1 MESFTSE
8 FLNTFADTIQEE
20 STHIIECVDGKKKW
34 LFYFVDGQLAL
45 TKSNLKHEQTEAIRE
60 SHPDASAT
68 DIPLIQATMRVS
80 ECISIEIINIKTT
93 SKMPSSTIST
103 MDAMIGGLQSFLQDN
118 EESIEAIQSGL
129 ERMRPKLIEPIDTQ
143 HPELPNFMATLKG
156 NLRSPVCISNF
167 GLDTTLGWATLWSL
181 QAINLFEEEEV
192 EKSLSEIL
200 GFDLE
205 ALLTEE
211 VAKEDEVFE
220 EPEPEGDTVAENIVE
235 EVVSE
240 APVPAAPIISA
251 EELESLDELEA
262 HIANATNHFEILGV
276 TQDGTPENF
285 RRAFFDLSKKLH
297 PDRFNGG
304 DEAVIARATGLFDQV
319 REAHEVLSD
328 DEARA
333 TYIDTVINGNA
344 TSEEAAME
352 QLQAIWKAEES
363 FKNGLRLFQQGQLA
377 RAHTFFEEAH
387 QNDPN
392 TLEYKAYYGFTI
404 FSQNQG
410 SNPTRSQEGIEMI
423 RDVTRDNDTQEVK
436 LDSAWVLL
444 AKAYRESGD
453 KNKAFKAITK
463 ALKIKP
469 SNIDAQRELKRIRG
483 QDGQTANTNKEKKSG
498 FFSGLF
504 GGK

>member
-8 FLNTFADTIQEE
+8 FLNTFADTIQDE

-34 LFYFVDGQLAL
+34 LFYFVEGQLAL

-60 SHPDASAT
+60 SDPDASAS

-80 ECISIEIINIKTT
+80 ECISIETINIKTT

-103 MDAMIGGLQSFLQDN
+103 MDAMIGGLEAFLQDN
-118 EESIEAIQSGL
+118 EEAIEAIRSGL
-129 ERMRPKLIEPIDTQ
+129 ERMRPKLIQPVDTQ

-167 GLDTTLGWATLWSL
+167 GLDNTLGWATLWSL
-181 QAINLFEEEEV
+181 QAISLFEEEEV

-205 ALLTEE
+205 ALLAEE
-211 VAKEDEVFE
+211 VAKEDEIFE
-220 EPEPEGDTVAENIVE
+220 EPEPEVETVAEETVAGE
-235 EVVSE
+235 T
-240 APVPAAPIISA
+240 PTPAVPIISA

-276 TQDGTPENF
+276 AQDGTPEDF

-304 DEAVIARATGLFDQV
+304 DEALIARATGLFDQV
-319 REAHEVLSD
+319 REAHETLSD

-410 SNPTRSQEGIEMI
+410 SNPVRAQEGMEMI
-423 RDVTRDNDTQEVK
+423 REVTRENDTQEVK

-483 QDGQTANTNKEKKSG
+483 QDAQTNVTRDKKSG

>member
-1 MESFTSE
+1 MESFVSE
-8 FLNTFADTIQEE
+8 FLSTFASTVQED
-20 STHIIECVDGKKKW
+20 STRIIECVQGKKKW

-45 TKSNLKHEQTEAIRE
+45 TKSNLKHEQNDAIQD
-60 SHPDASAT
+60 SNPDISASEL
-68 DIPLIQATMRVS
+68 PLIQAQMRVAQCVTVDS
-80 ECISIEIINIKTT
+80 VNIKTT
-93 SKMPSSTIST
+93 NSMPTSKIST
-103 MDAMIGGLQSFLQDN
+103 MDAMIGGLHQFIETN
-118 EESIEAIQSGL
+118 EETLESIQNDL
-129 ERMRPKLIEPIDTQ
+129 ERMRPKLIEPIETT

-167 GLDTTLGWATLWSL
+167 GLEAGLGWSTLWCLKS
-181 QAINLFEEEEV
+181 INLFEAEVV

-200 GFDLE
+200 GFDLD

-211 VAKEDEVFE
+211 VAQEDEIHDEVEEAIEDANEALE
-220 EPEPEGDTVAENIVE
+220 EPTIV
-235 EVVSE
+235 
-240 APVPAAPIISA
+240 APVISA
-251 EELESLDELEA
+251 EELQSLDELEA
-262 HIANATNHFEILGV
+262 HIANATNHFELLGV
-276 TQDGTPENF
+276 AQDATSEDF

-304 DEAVIARATGLFDQV
+304 DEALIARATGLFDQV
-319 REAHEVLSD
+319 REAHETLSD
-328 DEARA
+328 DDARA

-344 TSEEAAME
+344 ISEEAAME

-363 FKNGLRLFQQGQLA
+363 FKSGLRMFQQGQLA
-377 RAHTFFEEAH
+377 RAHSFFEEAH

-392 TLEYKAYYGFTI
+392 TLEYKAYYGFTL
-404 FSQNQG
+404 FSQNQS
-410 SNPTRSQEGIEMI
+410 SNPEQAQEGLAMI
-423 RDVTRDNDTQEVK
+423 RDVTRENDNQEVK

-444 AKAYRESGD
+444 ARAYRESGD

-469 SNIDAQRELKRIRG
+469 GNIDAQRELKRIRG
-483 QDGQTANTNKEKKSG
+483 QDPQANTGNKDKKSG